1 MHWRMAAKHF
11 YFLCTVLTVPPA
23 IKAPYRPIHTI
34 NDLQVKN
41 SCGVTNKADQ
51 GKERLLNMERFG
63 FFHGGEVTVQYAH
76 TT

>member
-1 MHWRMAAKHF
+1 M
-11 YFLCTVLTVPPA
+11 LTVPPA
-23 IKAPYRPIHTI
+23 IKAPYRPIHTIYTI